1 MRNKVMMIEGKTVS
15 YYVYGDESQP
25 AVILLHGLAGSSL
38 FSFFELVQLLKEEF
52 HLILIDQPGHGKS
65 TPFGQEEDY
74 LFSSMAIW
82 YDKVFEKVIGRP
94 FYLAGHSWGAD
105 VALHYTRKFGWK
117 IKGLILLDGA
127 ITYPHFQ
134 EEMTFDISYN
144 GWKEY
149 VEKAEYSQW
158 QDVINEYQLYTTSWN
173 QLKEESL
180 KTIIKNDGKYSLVAS
195 EFTILA
201 IIKAF
206 FKEPFYS
213 AYRHIQL
220 PVLLLLA
227 EKPEELESARQRG
240 VAQMRKEI
248 CDISVTRIN
257 GSGHMLQ
264 WDEPEKVAS
273 IMREWIMGM

>member
-1 MRNKVMMIEGKTVS
+1 MENKEMLIEGKTVN
-15 YYVYGDESQP
+15 YYVYGDVTKP
-25 AVILLHGLAGSSL
+25 AIVFLHGLAGGSL
-38 FSFFELVQLLKEEF
+38 FSFHELTEVLKKEF

-65 TPFGQEEDY
+65 TPFSHEEEY

-82 YDKVFEKVIGRP
+82 YDKVFEKLIVRP

-134 EEMTFDISYN
+134 EEMTFNISYM

-149 VEKAEYSQW
+149 IEKAEYSHW
-158 QDVINEYQLYTTSWN
+158 QDVIKEYQLYTTSWN

-180 KTIIKNDGKYSLVAS
+180 KTIMKNDGKYSLVAS

-206 FKEPFYS
+206 FKEHFYS

-220 PVLLLLA
+220 PVLLILA

-240 VAQMRKEI
+240 IAQMRKEI
-248 CDISVTRIN
+248 SDISVMRIN

-264 WDEPEKVAS
+264 WDEPEKVAN
-273 IMREWIMGM
+273 IIREWIKSM